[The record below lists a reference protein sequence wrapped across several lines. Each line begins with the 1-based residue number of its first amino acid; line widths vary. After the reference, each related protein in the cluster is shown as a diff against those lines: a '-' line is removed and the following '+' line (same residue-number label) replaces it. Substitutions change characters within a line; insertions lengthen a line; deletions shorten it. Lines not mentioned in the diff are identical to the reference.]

1 MKKVS
6 LSLSVCA
13 LVVPVAELD
22 AYADESFSVNRCIVA
37 WPPDPFVPALL
48 DPGVFELELFEK
60 NVSLADSAK
69 IDKVSAK
76 SSS

>member
-1 MKKVS
+1 M
-6 LSLSVCA
+6 CA

-22 AYADESFSVNRCIVA
+22 AYAEESFSVKRCIVA
-37 WPPDPFVPALL
+37 RPPDPFVPALL
-48 DPGVFELELFEK
+48 EPGVFELELFEK
-60 NVSLADSAK
+60 YVSLADSAN